1 MEDAEEAR
9 ETCPGRRYVNG
20 YTILAGADGVLAWE
34 GGG

>member
-20 YTILAGADGVLAWE
+20 YTILAGAMECWRGKV
-34 GGG
+34 GG